1 MDCFAALAMTGYQ
14 LSRGNKRRLGA
25 LSFAG
30 GLYRSFAGTVGLDLV
45 ALDAAV
51 SPNDRRADCHS

>member
-1 MDCFAALAMTGYQ
+1 MTGYQ
-14 LSRGNKRRLGA
+14 LSRGKSTGFGA

-30 GLYRSFAGTVGLDLV
+30 GLHRPFVGTVGLDLV

-51 SPNDRRADCHS
+51 SPMIDEPTVIPDRLNLWL